1 MPKFILKIT
10 AESAENCIDE
20 KNVECFIL
28 SASLPED
35 CLGRIIRKIEAAGK
49 IALLEG
55 EDAAALA
62 VKLGADGIVAD
73 LSASTAIKKE
83 MAALRRQL
91 GRRFLG
97 VICRSRRHEAM
108 IVSENEP
115 DFVVFRIWSEGAE
128 KTKALADWYAEF
140 FLLQTAVEPMDGSV
154 NFSAWH
160 ADMVSLSPE
169 EYKILVA
176 KK

>member
-1 MPKFILKIT
+1 MPKFILKIA

-28 SASLPED
+28 SASLPENS
-35 CLGRIIRKIEAAGK
+35 LGRIIRKIEAAGK

-115 DFVVFRIWSEGAE
+115 DFVVFRIWNEGAE
-128 KTKALADWYAEF
+128 KTKALADWYAAF

-154 NFSAWH
+154 NFSAWP
-160 ADMVSLSPE
+160 ADM
-169 EYKILVA
+169 
-176 KK
+176 

>member
-35 CLGRIIRKIEAAGK
+35 SLGRMVRKIEAAGK

-115 DFVVFRIWSEGAE
+115 DFVVFRIWNEGAE
-128 KTKALADWYAEF
+128 KTKTLADWYAEF

-154 NFSAWH
+154 DFSAWP
-160 ADMVSLSPE
+160 ADMVILSPE
-169 EYKILVA
+169 DYKILVA

>member
-35 CLGRIIRKIEAAGK
+35 CLGRMIRKIEATGK
-49 IALLEG
+49 IALIEG
-55 EDAAALA
+55 ENAAVLA
-62 VKLGADGIVAD
+62 AKFGADGIVAD

-108 IVSENEP
+108 VVSENEP

-154 NFSAWH
+154 NFSAWP
-160 ADMVSLSPE
+160 ADMVILSPE
-169 EYKILVA
+169 DYKILVA

>member
-83 MAALRRQL
+83 MAAL
-91 GRRFLG
+91 LG

-154 NFSAWH
+154 DFSAWP
-160 ADMVSLSPE
+160 ADMVILSPE
-169 EYKILVA
+169 DYKILVA

>member
-62 VKLGADGIVAD
+62 VKLGTDGIVAD

-83 MAALRRQL
+83 MATLRRQL

-128 KTKALADWYAEF
+128 KTKAGRL
-140 FLLQTAVEPMDGSV
+140 VCGV
-154 NFSAWH
+154 FSA
-160 ADMVSLSPE
+160 ADGGRADGRFRQFFRLARGHGDFKPRR
-169 EYKILVA
+169 L
-176 KK
+176 

>member
-1 MPKFILKIT
+1 
-10 AESAENCIDE
+10 
-20 KNVECFIL
+20 
-28 SASLPED
+28 
-35 CLGRIIRKIEAAGK
+35 
-49 IALLEG
+49 
-55 EDAAALA
+55 
-62 VKLGADGIVAD
+62 
-73 LSASTAIKKE
+73 

-115 DFVVFRIWSEGAE
+115 DFVVFRIWNEGTE

-154 NFSAWH
+154 NFSAWP
-160 ADMVSLSPE
+160 ADMVILSPE
-169 EYKILVA
+169 DYKILVA

>member
-35 CLGRIIRKIEAAGK
+35 CLGRIIRKIEVAGK

-73 LSASTAIKKE
+73 LSASTAIK
-83 MAALRRQL
+83 RRWRPCA
-91 GRRFLG
+91 G
-97 VICRSRRHEAM
+97 SSA
-108 IVSENEP
+108 
-115 DFVVFRIWSEGAE
+115 VVFS
-128 KTKALADWYAEF
+128 ALSAAA
-140 FLLQTAVEPMDGSV
+140 AVM
-154 NFSAWH
+154 
-160 ADMVSLSPE
+160 
-169 EYKILVA
+169 KR
-176 KK
+176 

>member
-1 MPKFILKIT
+1 
-10 AESAENCIDE
+10 
-20 KNVECFIL
+20 
-28 SASLPED
+28 
-35 CLGRIIRKIEAAGK
+35 
-49 IALLEG
+49 
-55 EDAAALA
+55 
-62 VKLGADGIVAD
+62 
-73 LSASTAIKKE
+73 

-140 FLLQTAVEPMDGSV
+140 FLLQTTVPSI
-154 NFSAWH
+154 FSAWP
-160 ADMVSLSPE
+160 ADMVILSPE
-169 EYKILVA
+169 DYKILVA